1 MGNAGP
7 MGMGGAVCVHG
18 GAVCVCAHLGVRVCK
33 QSCAHVEHVGV
44 RRRDPPGCPHP
55 APPGTLTWSWGC
67 HRDGIRCGGHPRDP
81 SPAVGTGMGT
91 GSALSPG
98 HGGCRGVAAAPPRR
112 TPQRREETRA
122 LSRRW
127 LQPWLGRG
135 LWPQISWR
143 DHRSGAVLGSAFTTE
158 RAGDAASCCPTG
170 LGMRGGEGSGPK
182 VLSLPSGREE
192 IWGFV
197 PFAPHSCLFAC
208 VCGEH
213 RGLEAQ
219 FPPKILPQTAPLS
232 VAAAGW
238 GAPRERT
245 AFRGKKM

>member
-1 MGNAGP
+1 MGSGAG
-7 MGMGGAVCVHG
+7 GTHG
-18 GAVCVCAHLGVRVCK
+18 T
-33 QSCAHVEHVGV
+33 
-44 RRRDPPGCPHP
+44 P
-55 APPGTLTWSWGC
+55 ALRWG
-67 HRDGIRCGGHPRDP
+67 RGWGRALLYPQ
-81 SPAVGTGMGT
+81 GTG
-91 GSALSPG
+91 AA
-98 HGGCRGVAAAPPRR
+98 GGWLPPPPRR

-143 DHRSGAVLGSAFTTE
+143 DHRGGAVLGSAFTTE

-182 VLSLPSGREE
+182 VLSLPSGGEE
-192 IWGFV
+192 IWGFA
-197 PFAPHSCLFAC
+197 PFAPCFCLFAC

-213 RGLEAQ
+213 WGLEAQ
-219 FPPKILPQTAPLS
+219 LPPKILPQTAPLS